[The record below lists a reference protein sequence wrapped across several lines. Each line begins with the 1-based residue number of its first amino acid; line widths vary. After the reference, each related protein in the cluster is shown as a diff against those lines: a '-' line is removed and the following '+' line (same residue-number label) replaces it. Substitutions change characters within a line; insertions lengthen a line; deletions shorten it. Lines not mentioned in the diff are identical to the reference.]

1 MDKGKVANFIIG
13 AVMRTTRGMAKIED
27 IKIVLEKMITLKD
40 KIDMT
45 RIPQHIAIIM
55 DGNGRWAKLH
65 GKERLYGHY
74 NGVESVRVAVET
86 SVKLGVKYLTLY
98 TFSTE
103 NWNRPKEEV
112 DGLMELL
119 VDNIIKETPTFHKNN
134 IRFMTIGDNSLLPE
148 KALLKLENC
157 IAETASNTG
166 MTLVL
171 ALSYSSRWEITEA
184 VRRVAAKVQSGELNI
199 EDINDKVVSDNLT
212 TAGMPD
218 PELLIRTSG
227 ELRLSNYLLWQ
238 LAYTE
243 LYFTDTLWPDFR
255 EESLY
260 EAIIDYQ
267 KRERRFGKISEQLV

>member
-1 MDKGKVANFIIG
+1 MDLLNQI
-13 AVMRTTRGMAKIED
+13 
-27 IKIVLEKMITLKD
+27 D
-40 KIDMT
+40 KN
-45 RIPQHIAIIM
+45 RLPQHIAIIM

-74 NGVESVRVAVET
+74 NGVESVRAVLET
-86 SVKLGVKYLTLY
+86 SVQLGIKYLTLY

-103 NWNRPKEEV
+103 NWSRPKAEV

-119 VDNIIKETPTFHKNN
+119 VDNIVKETPTFHKHN
-134 IRFMTIGDNSLLPE
+134 IRFLTIGNNSQLPE
-148 KALLKLENC
+148 KAQAKLKEC
-157 IAETASNTG
+157 IEDTASNTG
-166 MTLVL
+166 LTLIL
-171 ALSYSSRWEITEA
+171 ALSYSSRWEITDA
-184 VRRVAAKVQSGELNI
+184 VRRIASKVQSGELNVD
-199 EDINDKVVSDNLT
+199 DINDDVVSDNLT
-212 TAGMPD
+212 TVGIPD

-255 EESLY
+255 AESLY

-267 KRERRFGKISEQLV
+267 KRERRFGKTSEQLV

>member
-1 MDKGKVANFIIG
+1 M
-13 AVMRTTRGMAKIED
+13 
-27 IKIVLEKMITLKD
+27 KD

-45 RIPQHIAIIM
+45 RLPQHIAVIM

-74 NGVESVRVAVET
+74 NGVESVRAVIT
-86 SVKLGVKYLTLY
+86 ASVQLGIKYLTLY

-103 NWNRPKEEV
+103 NWNRPKAEV

-119 VDNIIKETPTFHKNN
+119 VENIVKETPTFHKNN
-134 IRFMTIGDNSLLPE
+134 IRFTTIGDNSLLPE
-148 KALLKLENC
+148 KALRKLEEC
-157 IAETASNTG
+157 IADTAKNTG

-171 ALSYSSRWEITEA
+171 ALSYSSRWEITDA
-184 VRRVAAKVQSGELNI
+184 VRKIAEMVKCGELNV
-199 EDINDKVVSDNLT
+199 EDIDDQVVSGNLT
-212 TAGMPD
+212 TAGIPD

-238 LAYTE
+238 MAYTE

-260 EAIIDYQ
+260 EAIVDYQ
-267 KRERRFGKISEQLV
+267 KRERRFGKTSEQLV

>member
-1 MDKGKVANFIIG
+1 
-13 AVMRTTRGMAKIED
+13 MAS
-27 IKIVLEKMITLKD
+27 LKD
-40 KIDMT
+40 KIDMA
-45 RIPQHIAIIM
+45 RMPQHIAVIM

-74 NGVESVRVAVET
+74 NGVESVRAVIT
-86 SVKLGVKYLTLY
+86 ASVQLGLKYLTLY

-103 NWNRPKEEV
+103 NWNRPKAEV

-119 VDNIIKETPTFHKNN
+119 VDNIVKETPTFHEKN
-134 IRFMTIGDNSLLPE
+134 IRFTTIGDNSLLPE
-148 KALLKLENC
+148 KALRKLEEC
-157 IAETASNTG
+157 IADTASNTG

-171 ALSYSSRWEITEA
+171 ALSYSSRWEITNA
-184 VRRVAAKVQSGELNI
+184 VRKIATKVKNGELNV
-199 EDINDKVVSDNLT
+199 EDIDDQVVSDNLT
-212 TAGMPD
+212 TAGIPD

-238 LAYTE
+238 MAYTE

-255 EESLY
+255 EESFY

-267 KRERRFGKISEQLV
+267 KRERRFGKTSEQLV

>member
-1 MDKGKVANFIIG
+1 
-13 AVMRTTRGMAKIED
+13 
-27 IKIVLEKMITLKD
+27 MITLKD
-40 KIDMT
+40 KIDMA
-45 RIPQHIAIIM
+45 RLPQHIAVIM
-55 DGNGRWAKLH
+55 DGNGRWAKRH

-74 NGVESVRVAVET
+74 NGVESVRAVLEA
-86 SVKLGVKYLTLY
+86 SVGLGVKYLTLY

-119 VDNIIKETPTFHKNN
+119 VENIVKETPTFHKHNV
-134 IRFMTIGDNSLLPE
+134 RFTTIGDNSLLPE
-148 KALLKLENC
+148 RALRKLEEC
-157 IAETASNTG
+157 IADTALNSG
-166 MTLVL
+166 LTLVL
-171 ALSYSSRWEITEA
+171 ALSYSSRWEITDA
-184 VRRVAAKVQSGELNI
+184 VRRIAMRVKNGELSVD
-199 EDINDKVVSDNLT
+199 DIDDSVVSDNLT
-212 TAGMPD
+212 TAGIPD

-267 KRERRFGKISEQLV
+267 KRERRFGKTSEQLV

>member
-1 MDKGKVANFIIG
+1 M
-13 AVMRTTRGMAKIED
+13 TTLR
-27 IKIVLEKMITLKD
+27 D

-45 RIPQHIAIIM
+45 RMPQHIAIIM
-55 DGNGRWAKLH
+55 DGNGRWAKQH

-74 NGVESVRVAVET
+74 NGVESVRVVVET

-103 NWNRPKEEV
+103 NWNRPKAEV

-119 VDNIIKETPTFHKNN
+119 VENIVKETPTFHKNN
-134 IRFMTIGDNSLLPE
+134 IKFTTIGDNSLLPP
-148 KALLKLENC
+148 KALSKLEEC
-157 IAETASNTG
+157 IADTASNTG

-184 VRRVAAKVQSGELNI
+184 ARRIAAKVQSGELNI
-199 EDINDKVVSDNLT
+199 EDINDKVIANNLT
-212 TAGMPD
+212 TANIPD

-260 EAIIDYQ
+260 EAIVDYQ

>member
-1 MDKGKVANFIIG
+1 M
-13 AVMRTTRGMAKIED
+13 T
-27 IKIVLEKMITLKD
+27 TLKD

-65 GKERLYGHY
+65 GKERLFGHY
-74 NGVESVRVAVET
+74 NGVESVRVVVEA

-103 NWNRPKEEV
+103 NWNRPKAEV

-119 VDNIIKETPTFHKNN
+119 VENIVKETPTFHKNN
-134 IRFMTIGDNSLLPE
+134 IRFTTIGDNSLLPE
-148 KALLKLENC
+148 KALRKLEEC
-157 IAETASNTG
+157 IADTASNTG

-171 ALSYSSRWEITEA
+171 ALSYSSRWEITDA
-184 VRRVAAKVQSGELNI
+184 MRRIATKVKNGELNV
-199 EDINDKVVSDNLT
+199 EDINDEVVAENLT
-212 TAGMPD
+212 TAGIPD

-260 EAIIDYQ
+260 QAIVDYQ
-267 KRERRFGKISEQLV
+267 KRERRFGKTSEQLV

>member
-1 MDKGKVANFIIG
+1 M
-13 AVMRTTRGMAKIED
+13 T
-27 IKIVLEKMITLKD
+27 TLKD
-40 KIDMT
+40 KIDKA

-65 GKERLYGHY
+65 GKERLFGHY
-74 NGVESVRVAVET
+74 NGVESVRAVIT
-86 SVKLGVKYLTLY
+86 ASVQLGVKYLTLY

-103 NWNRPKEEV
+103 NWNRPKAEV

-134 IRFMTIGDNSLLPE
+134 IRFTTIGDNSLLPE
-148 KALLKLENC
+148 KALCKLKEC
-157 IAETASNTG
+157 IVETASNTG

-171 ALSYSSRWEITEA
+171 ALSYSSRWEITDA
-184 VRRVAAKVQSGELNI
+184 VCRIATKVKNGELDI
-199 EDINDKVVSDNLT
+199 EDINDQVVSDNLT
-212 TAGMPD
+212 TAGIPD

-238 LAYTE
+238 MAYTE

-255 EESLY
+255 EENLY
-260 EAIIDYQ
+260 EAIVDYQ
-267 KRERRFGKISEQLV
+267 KRERRFGKTSEQLV

>member
-1 MDKGKVANFIIG
+1 
-13 AVMRTTRGMAKIED
+13 MA
-27 IKIVLEKMITLKD
+27 TLKD

-45 RIPQHIAIIM
+45 RIPQHVAVIM
-55 DGNGRWAKLH
+55 DGNGRWAKQH
-65 GKERLYGHY
+65 GKERLFGHY
-74 NGVESVRVAVET
+74 NGVESVRVVVET
-86 SVKLGVKYLTLY
+86 SVKLGIKYLTLY

-103 NWNRPKEEV
+103 NWNRPKAEV

-134 IRFMTIGDNSLLPE
+134 IRFTTIGDNSLLPE
-148 KALLKLENC
+148 KALRKLEEC
-157 IAETASNTG
+157 IAETALNTG

-171 ALSYSSRWEITEA
+171 ALSYSSRWEITDA
-184 VRRVAAKVQSGELNI
+184 VRRIAAKVKDGELSI
-199 EDINDKVVSDNLT
+199 DDINDQVVSDNLA
-212 TAGMPD
+212 TAGIPD

-238 LAYTE
+238 MAYTE

-260 EAIIDYQ
+260 EAIVDYQ
-267 KRERRFGKISEQLV
+267 KRERRFGKTSEQLV

>member
-1 MDKGKVANFIIG
+1 MDI
-13 AVMRTTRGMAKIED
+13 
-27 IKIVLEKMITLKD
+27 LKD
-40 KIDMT
+40 KIDKN
-45 RIPQHIAIIM
+45 RLPEHIAIIM

-74 NGVESVRVAVET
+74 NGVESVRAVLET
-86 SVKLGVKYLTLY
+86 SVQLGIKYLTLY

-103 NWNRPKEEV
+103 NWNRPKDEV

-119 VDNIIKETPTFHKNN
+119 VDNIVKETPTFHKHN
-134 IRFMTIGDNSLLPE
+134 IRFLTIGNNSQLPE
-148 KALLKLENC
+148 KAQIKLKEC

-166 MTLVL
+166 LTLVL
-171 ALSYSSRWEITEA
+171 ALSYSSRWEITDA
-184 VRRVAAKVQSGELNI
+184 VRRIASKVQSGELNVD
-199 EDINDKVVSDNLT
+199 DINDDVVSNNLT
-212 TAGMPD
+212 TAGIPD

-255 EESLY
+255 AESLY

-267 KRERRFGKISEQLV
+267 KRERRFGKTSEQLV

>member
-1 MDKGKVANFIIG
+1 
-13 AVMRTTRGMAKIED
+13 MAS
-27 IKIVLEKMITLKD
+27 LKD
-40 KIDMT
+40 KIDMA
-45 RIPQHIAIIM
+45 RMPQHIAVIM

-74 NGVESVRVAVET
+74 NGVESVRAVIT
-86 SVKLGVKYLTLY
+86 ASVQLGLKYLTLY

-103 NWNRPKEEV
+103 NWNRPKAEV

-119 VDNIIKETPTFHKNN
+119 VDNIVKETPTFHEKN
-134 IRFMTIGDNSLLPE
+134 IRFTTIGDNSLLPE
-148 KALLKLENC
+148 KALRKLEEC
-157 IAETASNTG
+157 IADTASNTG

-171 ALSYSSRWEITEA
+171 ALSYSSRWEITDA
-184 VRRVAAKVQSGELNI
+184 VRKIAVKVKNGELNI
-199 EDINDKVVSDNLT
+199 EDIDDVVVSNNLT
-212 TAGMPD
+212 TAGIPD

-238 LAYTE
+238 MAYTE

-260 EAIIDYQ
+260 EAIVDYQ
-267 KRERRFGKISEQLV
+267 KRERRFGKTSEQLV

>member
-1 MDKGKVANFIIG
+1 
-13 AVMRTTRGMAKIED
+13 MAR
-27 IKIVLEKMITLKD
+27 M
-40 KIDMT
+40 
-45 RIPQHIAIIM
+45 PQHIAVIM

-74 NGVESVRVAVET
+74 NGVESVRAVIT
-86 SVKLGVKYLTLY
+86 ASVQLGLKYLTLY

-103 NWNRPKEEV
+103 NWNRPKAEV

-119 VDNIIKETPTFHKNN
+119 VDNIVKETPTFHEKN
-134 IRFMTIGDNSLLPE
+134 IRFTTIGDNSLLPE
-148 KALLKLENC
+148 KALRKLEEC
-157 IAETASNTG
+157 IADTASNTG

-171 ALSYSSRWEITEA
+171 ALSYSSRWEITNA
-184 VRRVAAKVQSGELNI
+184 VRKIATKVKNGELNV
-199 EDINDKVVSDNLT
+199 EDIDDQVVSDNLT
-212 TAGMPD
+212 TAGIPD

-238 LAYTE
+238 MAYTE

-255 EESLY
+255 EESFY

-267 KRERRFGKISEQLV
+267 KRERRFGKTSEQLV

>member
-1 MDKGKVANFIIG
+1 M
-13 AVMRTTRGMAKIED
+13 
-27 IKIVLEKMITLKD
+27 KD
-40 KIDMT
+40 KIDMS
-45 RIPQHIAIIM
+45 RVPQHIAVIM

-74 NGVESVRVAVET
+74 NGVESVRAVIT
-86 SVKLGVKYLTLY
+86 ASVQLGVKYLTLY

-103 NWNRPKEEV
+103 NWNRPKAEV

-119 VDNIIKETPTFHKNN
+119 VENIVKETPTFHKNN
-134 IRFMTIGDNSLLPE
+134 IRFTTIGDNSLLPE
-148 KALLKLENC
+148 KALRKLEEC
-157 IAETASNTG
+157 IADTAKNTG

-171 ALSYSSRWEITEA
+171 ALSYSSRWEITDA
-184 VRRVAAKVQSGELNI
+184 MRKIAAKVKCGELNV
-199 EDINDKVVSDNLT
+199 EDVDDQVVSDNLT
-212 TAGMPD
+212 TAGIPD

-238 LAYTE
+238 MAYTE

-260 EAIIDYQ
+260 EAIVDYQ
-267 KRERRFGKISEQLV
+267 KRERRFGKTSEQLV